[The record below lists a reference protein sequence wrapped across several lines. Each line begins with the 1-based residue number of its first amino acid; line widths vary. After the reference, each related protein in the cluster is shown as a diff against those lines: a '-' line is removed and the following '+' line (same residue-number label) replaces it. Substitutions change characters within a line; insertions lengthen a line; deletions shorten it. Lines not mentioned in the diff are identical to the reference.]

1 LELAS
6 LSLSRSARPAAS
18 VALRQRLRR
27 RALAQDDRLV
37 RAGGPRDWAEPPQ
50 APMAAPRRGARRQAY
65 WPGARMLRSVG
76 EHV

>member
-37 RAGGPRDWAEPPQ
+37 RPEALADWAEPPQ
-50 APMAAPRRGARRQAY
+50 APPGQWPPRSAGRGAKRTG
-65 WPGARMLRSVG
+65 PARAC
-76 EHV
+76 